1 MRYGTSFVLIMAG
14 LGAAACKDGE
24 ACTRARHDAAN
35 VYEEVMKAASRLKLQ
50 GAAGYEELSAEQK
63 GEHYKIWEE
72 IEKQTDMI
80 FKSFAFEKITWN
92 TAEPAKQKAEKAFD
106 GYFDKAEYKG
116 FQTSL
121 EDAAKKF
128 QAAEAAC
135 K

>member
-1 MRYGTSFVLIMAG
+1 VH
-14 LGAAACKDGE
+14 
-24 ACTRARHDAAN
+24 TRAPRRGQRLRRSDEGSFTAQ
-35 VYEEVMKAASRLKLQ
+35 ASRR
-50 GAAGYEELSAEQK
+50 AEQK